1 MKAALF
7 ALALAM
13 PAALH
18 AQDVDVQTAT
28 GPVSVAQ
35 SPEKL
40 AVYDLAAVDTLNA
53 LGVTIAAGP
62 DIAPPDFLAPALADA
77 QKVGTLFEPDFEGLA
92 AFAPDLI
99 IAGGRSAA
107 QVDALSRVAPTLDMT
122 ITGDALFQEAEARLT
137 SYGALFGKQD
147 QAATLKS
154 ELDAALDGA
163 RAAVAGKGNA
173 MILLTNGG
181 KMSAYGAGSR
191 FGWLHTALDLPEAR
205 PGLDTEASHGEA
217 VSFEF
222 IADTN
227 PDWLLV
233 LDRGAAVGQEGE
245 AATATLDNPLVAG
258 TTAGKKGQIVYLNPA
273 ALYLSTGGV
282 QSLTLLLNQMT
293 EAFGAAES

>member
-7 ALALAM
+7 ALALAL

-18 AQDVDVQTAT
+18 AQEIDIQTAT

-62 DIAPPDFLAPALADA
+62 DIAPPDFLVPALADA
-77 QKVGTLFEPDFEGLA
+77 QKVGTLFEPDFEALA

-99 IAGGRSAA
+99 IAGGRSSA

-122 ITGDALFQEAEARLT
+122 ITGDALFEQAEARLA
-137 SYGALFGKQD
+137 SYGTLFDKQD
-147 QAATLKS
+147 QAASLKA
-154 ELDAALDGA
+154 ELDAALASA

-205 PGLDTEASHGEA
+205 PGLKTEASHGEA

-222 IADTN
+222 IAETN

-233 LDRGAAVGQEGE
+233 LDRGAAVGQEGQ
-245 AATATLDNPLVAG
+245 AAAATLDNPLVAG
-258 TTAGKKGQIVYLNPA
+258 TTAGQKGQIVYLNPA

-282 QSLTLLLNQMT
+282 QSLTLLLNQIT